1 MDLIFAEATPPGRG
15 GVSVIRLSGTNARLT
30 AERLVGQ
37 MPDARHAYFRT
48 LRHDDEPIDQV
59 LAMWFPE
66 GQSFTGDEVAELHLH
81 GAPVISRR
89 VGSALLSMG
98 ARPAEAG
105 EFTRR
110 AFLNGRMDLAEIEG
124 LGDLLAAETE
134 AQRKL
139 ALRTASGELAQKALE
154 WRQLLIE
161 AGALVEV
168 SVDFADED
176 VPDEVPN
183 RVFEAIAELREA
195 LQRELAGFSSAER
208 IRMGFE
214 VAIIGPPNA
223 GKSSLL
229 NRLAQRDVAI
239 VSDRE
244 GTTRDVIELKFDLNG
259 LPVTFLDTAGLRESE
274 DAVERIGIDRAL
286 NRAKS
291 ADLRI
296 HLSRDG
302 DIVQELWHP
311 DDVIAVSHADI
322 HESDA
327 DLTLSA
333 VTGHGIDKML
343 GIIGEILR
351 DRVSSAGLISH
362 ERQRLEIITALEA
375 VEGVGG
381 LPAEL
386 IAEKLRL
393 SAASL
398 DRLLG
403 RIGAD
408 DYLDVIFSS
417 FCIGK

>member
-48 LRHDDEPIDQV
+48 LKHDDEPIDQV

-195 LQRELAGFSSAER
+195 LQRELAGFLSAER

-302 DIVQELWHP
+302 YIVQELWHP

-322 HESDA
+322 YESDA

-333 VTGHGIDKML
+333 VTGHGIDKMI

-351 DRVSSAGLISH
+351 NRVSSAGLISH

>member
-327 DLTLSA
+327 DLRLSA

-351 DRVSSAGLISH
+351 NRVSSAGLISH
-362 ERQRLEIITALEA
+362 ERQRLEIITALDA
-375 VEGVGG
+375 VEGLGG

>member
-259 LPVTFLDTAGLRESE
+259 LPVTFLDTAGLRESD

-322 HESDA
+322 YESDA

-351 DRVSSAGLISH
+351 NRVFSAGLISH
-362 ERQRLEIITALEA
+362 ERQRLEIITALDA
-375 VEGVGG
+375 VEGLGG

-386 IAEKLRL
+386 IAEKIRV

>member
-183 RVFEAIAELREA
+183 RVFKAIAELREA

-296 HLSRDG
+296 HLSRNG

-322 HESDA
+322 RESDA

-333 VTGHGIDKML
+333 VTGHGIDKMI

-351 DRVSSAGLISH
+351 NRVSSAGLISH

-375 VEGVGG
+375 VEGVGE

-393 SAASL
+393 SAVSL

-403 RIGAD
+403 RIGAE
-408 DYLDVIFSS
+408 DYLDAIFSS

>member
-37 MPDARHAYFRT
+37 MPNARHAYFRT

-59 LAMWFPE
+59 LAIWFPE

-98 ARPAEAG
+98 AKPAEAG

-274 DAVERIGIDRAL
+274 DAVERIGVDRAL
-286 NRAKS
+286 NRAKN

-302 DIVQELWHP
+302 DIIQELWHP

-343 GIIGEILR
+343 GIIGETLR
-351 DRVSSAGLISH
+351 NRVSSAGLISH
-362 ERQRLEIITALEA
+362 ERQRLEVITALEA
-375 VEGVGG
+375 IEGVGG

>member
-302 DIVQELWHP
+302 DIVQKLWHP

-351 DRVSSAGLISH
+351 NRVSSAGLISH

>member
-296 HLSRDG
+296 HLSRNG

-322 HESDA
+322 RESDA

-333 VTGHGIDKML
+333 VTGYGIDKMI

-351 DRVSSAGLISH
+351 NRVSSAGLISH

-375 VEGVGG
+375 VEGVGE

-393 SAASL
+393 AAVSL

>member
-37 MPDARHAYFRT
+37 MPNARHAYFRT

-59 LAMWFPE
+59 VAMWFPE

-89 VGSALLSMG
+89 VGSALLCMG

-154 WRQLLIE
+154 WRKLLVE

-183 RVFEAIAELREA
+183 RVFEAIAELRQA

-208 IRMGFE
+208 IRIGFE

-351 DRVSSAGLISH
+351 NRVSSAGLISH

-408 DYLDVIFSS
+408 DYLDIIFSS

>member
-1 MDLIFAEATPPGRG
+1 MDLIFAEATPLGRG

-139 ALRTASGELAQKALE
+139 ALRTASGELAQKALD

-343 GIIGEILR
+343 GMIGEILR

-381 LPAEL
+381 VPAEL

>member
-89 VGSALLSMG
+89 VGSALLCMG

-154 WRQLLIE
+154 WRKLLVE

-183 RVFEAIAELREA
+183 RVFEAIAELRQA

-322 HESDA
+322 YESDA

-333 VTGHGIDKML
+333 VTGQGIDKML
-343 GIIGEILR
+343 GIISEILR
-351 DRVSSAGLISH
+351 NRVSSAGLISH
-362 ERQRLEIITALEA
+362 ERQRLEITTALEA

-393 SAASL
+393 SAAAL

>member
-1 MDLIFAEATPPGRG
+1 MDLIFAETTPPGRG

-351 DRVSSAGLISH
+351 SRVSSAGLISH

-408 DYLDVIFSS
+408 DYLDAIFSS

>member
-139 ALRTASGELAQKALE
+139 ALRTASGELAQKALD

-381 LPAEL
+381 VPAEL

-393 SAASL
+393 SATSL

>member
-154 WRQLLIE
+154 WRKLLIE

-183 RVFEAIAELREA
+183 RAFEAIAELREA
-195 LQRELAGFSSAER
+195 LKRELAGFSSAER

>member
-37 MPDARHAYFRT
+37 MPDARHVYFRT
-48 LRHDDEPIDQV
+48 LRHEDEPIDQV

-89 VGSALLSMG
+89 VGSVLLCMG

-296 HLSRDG
+296 HLSRNG

-311 DDVIAVSHADI
+311 DDIIAVSHADI
-322 HESDA
+322 VESDA

-333 VTGHGIDKML
+333 VTGHGIDKMI

-351 DRVSSAGLISH
+351 NRVSSAGLISH

-375 VEGVGG
+375 VEGVGE

-393 SAASL
+393 SAVSL

-408 DYLDVIFSS
+408 DYLDAIFSS

>member
-59 LAMWFPE
+59 LAIWFPE

-183 RVFEAIAELREA
+183 RVFEAIAELRQA

-302 DIVQELWHP
+302 NIVQELWHP

-362 ERQRLEIITALEA
+362 ERQRLEIITAFEA

-381 LPAEL
+381 VPAEL

>member
-333 VTGHGIDKML
+333 VTGHGIDTML

-362 ERQRLEIITALEA
+362 ERQRLEIITALDA

-393 SAASL
+393 SALSL

-408 DYLDVIFSS
+408 DYLDAIFSS

>member
-37 MPDARHAYFRT
+37 MPNARHAYFRT

-59 LAMWFPE
+59 LAIWFPE

-98 ARPAEAG
+98 AKPAEAG

-183 RVFEAIAELREA
+183 RVFEAITELREA

-322 HESDA
+322 HESYA

-351 DRVSSAGLISH
+351 SRVSSAGLISH

-408 DYLDVIFSS
+408 DYLDAIFSS

>member
-139 ALRTASGELAQKALE
+139 ALRTASGELAQKALD

-229 NRLAQRDVAI
+229 NSLAQRDVAI

-296 HLSRDG
+296 HLSRNG

-327 DLTLSA
+327 DLRLSA

-351 DRVSSAGLISH
+351 SRVSSAGLISH

-393 SAASL
+393 SAVSL

-408 DYLDVIFSS
+408 DYLDAIFSS

>member
-48 LRHDDEPIDQV
+48 LKHDDEPIDQV

-89 VGSALLSMG
+89 VGSALLCMG

-195 LQRELAGFSSAER
+195 LQRELAGFLSAER

-259 LPVTFLDTAGLRESE
+259 LPVTFLDTAGLRESA

-302 DIVQELWHP
+302 YIVQELWHP

-322 HESDA
+322 YESDA

-343 GIIGEILR
+343 GIIGKMLR

>member
-48 LRHDDEPIDQV
+48 LRYDDEPIDQV

-98 ARPAEAG
+98 ARPADAG

-286 NRAKS
+286 SRAKS

-296 HLSRDG
+296 HLSRSG

-322 HESDA
+322 RESDA

-333 VTGHGIDKML
+333 VTGHGIDKMI

-351 DRVSSAGLISH
+351 NRVSSAGLISH

-375 VEGVGG
+375 VEGVGE

-393 SAASL
+393 SAVSL

>member
-1 MDLIFAEATPPGRG
+1 MDLIFAEATPLGRG

-81 GAPVISRR
+81 GAPVVSRR

-139 ALRTASGELAQKALE
+139 ALRTASGELAQKALD

-381 LPAEL
+381 VPAEL

>member
-1 MDLIFAEATPPGRG
+1 MDLIFAEATPPGR

-259 LPVTFLDTAGLRESE
+259 LPVTFLDTAGLRESD

-322 HESDA
+322 YESDA

-351 DRVSSAGLISH
+351 NRVFSAGLISH
-362 ERQRLEIITALEA
+362 ERQRLEIITALDA
-375 VEGVGG
+375 VEGLGG

-386 IAEKLRL
+386 IAEKIRV

>member
-59 LAMWFPE
+59 LAMWFQE

-89 VGSALLSMG
+89 VGSALLCMG

-183 RVFEAIAELREA
+183 RVFEAITELREA

-208 IRMGFE
+208 IRTGFE

-362 ERQRLEIITALEA
+362 ERQRLEIITAFEA
-375 VEGVGG
+375 IEGAGA

>member
-89 VGSALLSMG
+89 VGSALLCMG

-333 VTGHGIDKML
+333 VTGHGIDKMI

-351 DRVSSAGLISH
+351 NRVSSAGLISH

>member
-286 NRAKS
+286 SRAKS

-296 HLSRDG
+296 HLSRNG

-322 HESDA
+322 RESDA

-333 VTGHGIDKML
+333 VTGHGIDKMI

-351 DRVSSAGLISH
+351 NRVSSAGLISH

-375 VEGVGG
+375 VEGVGE

-393 SAASL
+393 SAVSL

-408 DYLDVIFSS
+408 DYLDAIFSS

>member
-66 GQSFTGDEVAELHLH
+66 GQSFTGDEVAELHMH

-89 VGSALLSMG
+89 VGSALLCMG

-124 LGDLLAAETE
+124 LGDLLSAETE

-311 DDVIAVSHADI
+311 DDVIGVSHADI
-322 HESDA
+322 RESNA

-381 LPAEL
+381 VPAEL

>member
-89 VGSALLSMG
+89 VGSALLCMG

-229 NRLAQRDVAI
+229 NWLAQRDVAI

-311 DDVIAVSHADI
+311 DDVSAVSHADI

-375 VEGVGG
+375 VEGAGG

-386 IAEKLRL
+386 VAEKLRL

-403 RIGAD
+403 RIDAD

>member
-139 ALRTASGELAQKALE
+139 ALRTASGELAQKALD

-296 HLSRDG
+296 HLSRNG

-327 DLTLSA
+327 DLRLSA

-351 DRVSSAGLISH
+351 SRVSSAGLISH

-393 SAASL
+393 SAVSL

-408 DYLDVIFSS
+408 DYLDAIFSS

>member
-37 MPDARHAYFRT
+37 KPDARHAYFRT

-259 LPVTFLDTAGLRESE
+259 LPVTFLDTAGLRESD

-322 HESDA
+322 YESDA

-351 DRVSSAGLISH
+351 NRVFSAGLISH
-362 ERQRLEIITALEA
+362 ERQRLEIITALDA
-375 VEGVGG
+375 VEGLGG
-381 LPAEL
+381 LPTEL
-386 IAEKLRL
+386 IAEKIRV

>member
-259 LPVTFLDTAGLRESE
+259 LPVTFLDTAGLRESD

-322 HESDA
+322 YESDA

-351 DRVSSAGLISH
+351 NRVSSAGLISH
-362 ERQRLEIITALEA
+362 ERQRLEIITALDA
-375 VEGVGG
+375 VEGLGG

-386 IAEKLRL
+386 IAEKIRV

>member
-37 MPDARHAYFRT
+37 MPNARHAYFRT

-59 LAMWFPE
+59 VAMWFPE

-89 VGSALLSMG
+89 VGSALLCMG

-154 WRQLLIE
+154 WRKLLVE

-183 RVFEAIAELREA
+183 RVFEAIAELRQA

-208 IRMGFE
+208 IRIGFE

-286 NRAKS
+286 RS
-291 ADLRI
+291 AM
-296 HLSRDG
+296 
-302 DIVQELWHP
+302 
-311 DDVIAVSHADI
+311 
-322 HESDA
+322 
-327 DLTLSA
+327 LTSMK
-333 VTGHGIDKML
+333 VTP
-343 GIIGEILR
+343 
-351 DRVSSAGLISH
+351 
-362 ERQRLEIITALEA
+362 T
-375 VEGVGG
+375 
-381 LPAEL
+381 
-386 IAEKLRL
+386 
-393 SAASL
+393 
-398 DRLLG
+398 
-403 RIGAD
+403 
-408 DYLDVIFSS
+408 
-417 FCIGK
+417 

>member
-37 MPDARHAYFRT
+37 MPDARHAYFRN

-110 AFLNGRMDLAEIEG
+110 SFLNGRMDLAEIEG

-183 RVFEAIAELREA
+183 RVFEAIVELREA

-302 DIVQELWHP
+302 NIVQELWHP

-351 DRVSSAGLISH
+351 NRVSSAGLISH
-362 ERQRLEIITALEA
+362 ERQRLEIITALDA
-375 VEGVGG
+375 VEGLGG

>member
-48 LRHDDEPIDQV
+48 LKHDDEPIDQV

-89 VGSALLSMG
+89 VGSALLCMG

-259 LPVTFLDTAGLRESE
+259 LPVTFLDTAGLRESA

-302 DIVQELWHP
+302 YIVQELWHP

-322 HESDA
+322 YESDA

-333 VTGHGIDKML
+333 VTGHGIDKMI

-351 DRVSSAGLISH
+351 NRVSSAGLISH

>member
-259 LPVTFLDTAGLRESE
+259 LPVTFLDTAGLRESD

-311 DDVIAVSHADI
+311 DDVIAVSHADV

-351 DRVSSAGLISH
+351 NRVFSAGLISH
-362 ERQRLEIITALEA
+362 ERQRLEIITALDA
-375 VEGVGG
+375 VEGLGG

-386 IAEKLRL
+386 IAEKIRV